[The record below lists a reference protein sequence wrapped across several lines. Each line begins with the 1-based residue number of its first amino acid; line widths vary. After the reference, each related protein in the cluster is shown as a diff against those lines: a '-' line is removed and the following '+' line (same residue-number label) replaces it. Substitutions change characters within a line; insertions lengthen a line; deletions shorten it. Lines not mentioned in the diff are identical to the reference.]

1 MEVSIKLKMENC
13 HMPDSLQLVSE
24 NGSFVARPFTEAD
37 TMNCSFAASVPQQ
50 DMDGGT
56 MTVGL

>member
-1 MEVSIKLKMENC
+1 
-13 HMPDSLQLVSE
+13 MPDSLQLVSE
-24 NGSFVARPFTEAD
+24 NGSFVAKPFTEAEAL
-37 TMNCSFAASVPQQ
+37 NCSFAASVPQQ